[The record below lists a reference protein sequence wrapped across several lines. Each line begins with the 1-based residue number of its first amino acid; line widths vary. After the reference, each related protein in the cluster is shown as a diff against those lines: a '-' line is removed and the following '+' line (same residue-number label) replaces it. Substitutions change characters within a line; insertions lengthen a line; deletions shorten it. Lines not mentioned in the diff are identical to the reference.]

1 MAVSQ
6 RFADAHRALR
16 DDPSV
21 QFTLKPQAP
30 PKPPELPQ
38 WLRSFLNWLGDLL
51 EPVGRFFRWITAH
64 MPEAPYAR
72 ILLWGVIACAALAL
86 IWLIVER
93 LRYGSWPISAKR
105 RRARTIAVAAAE
117 EEWAP
122 DAAPARAW
130 LDEADALAARGLYAE
145 AVHHLLLRSVDDIQ
159 LRRPR
164 VFRPSHTSRELTGL
178 SGIPTVAR
186 DLFAGI
192 ARLVERSLFGG
203 GAVSIDEWQSARAAY
218 ADFAL
223 PGQWRG

>member
-16 DDPSV
+16 EDPSV

-30 PKPPELPQ
+30 PKPPEAPA
-38 WLRSFLNWLGDLL
+38 WLKAFVNWLGDVL
-51 EPVGRFFRWITAH
+51 EPVGRLFRWITAQ
-64 MPEAPYAR
+64 MPAAPYAR
-72 ILLWGVIACAALAL
+72 ILLWVVIACAALAL
-86 IWLIVER
+86 IWLVVER
-93 LRYGSWPISAKR
+93 VRYGSWPISAKR
-105 RRARTIAVAAAE
+105 RQARAIAVAAAE
-117 EEWAP
+117 EDWAP

-130 LDEADALAARGLYAE
+130 LDQADALAARGLYAE

-164 VFRPSHTSRELTGL
+164 VFRSSLTSRELTGL
-178 SGIPTVAR
+178 SGIPVVAR
-186 DLFAGI
+186 ELFAGI

-203 GAVSIDEWQSARAAY
+203 GAVSAEEWQSARTAY

>member
-21 QFTLKPQAP
+21 QFALKPATP
-30 PKPPELPQ
+30 PHPPETPA
-38 WLRSFLNWLGDLL
+38 WLKSFLNWLGDVLA
-51 EPVGRFFRWITAH
+51 PVGRLFRWITAQ
-64 MPEAPYAR
+64 MPAAPYAR
-72 ILLWGVIACAALAL
+72 ILLWAVIGCAALAL
-86 IWLIVER
+86 IWLVVER
-93 LRYGSWPISAKR
+93 VRYGSWTVSPKR
-105 RRARTIAVAAAE
+105 RKARAIAVAAE
-117 EEWAP
+117 EDWTP

-164 VFRPSHTSRELTGL
+164 VFRPSLTSRELTGL
-178 SGIPTVAR
+178 AGIPVVAR
-186 DLFAGI
+186 DLFARI
-192 ARLVERSLFGG
+192 AKLVERSLFGG
-203 GAVSIDEWQSARAAY
+203 GAVSADEWHNARAAY